1 MFHVSLLELYQRHSG
16 EEPSS
21 PPAAELL
28 PDEEEY
34 EVEDILDVCQ
44 YRGEIQYLVKWLGY
58 ADWEKSWENESNLGN
73 AREVLEAF
81 KA

>member
-1 MFHVSLLELYQRHSG
+1 MFHVSLLEPYRRRPG

-28 PDEEEY
+28 PDGEEY
-34 EVEDILDVCQ
+34 EVEDILDVRQ
-44 YRGEIQYLVKWLGY
+44 YRGETQYLVKWLGY
-58 ADWEKSWENESNLGN
+58 PDWKKSWKNESNLGN
-73 AREVLEAF
+73 ARELLEVF